1 MPTLIQPFK
10 HRAECGKPDKN
21 FETRV
26 TPGAS
31 DARIT
36 RFRRSHSAC
45 ACGDE
50 NAAAEVVRKF
60 EPSVLRFVR
69 FQMRRRA
76 DRDRLGPQVGASDIC
91 QSVLQSFFQR
101 ARSGR
106 YDLTG
111 PVELEKLLKTMARL
125 HIASEGRK
133 ASVVLRRAFGDDW
146 ASERTATSLGP
157 EKPVD
162 DKDLLDAVL
171 KQLSTDELEIL
182 VQKVDGKTWGEI
194 AAALGTGEDAVRK
207 KLVRASQRSSR
218 RDAAGRGFRALR
230 NPDR

>member
-1 MPTLIQPFK
+1 MPESHDFADLI
-10 HRAECGKPDKN
+10 RL
-21 FETRV
+21 V
-26 TPGAS
+26 
-31 DARIT
+31 
-36 RFRRSHSAC
+36 RR
-45 ACGDE
+45 GNE
-50 NAAAEVVRKF
+50 NAAAEVVRQF

-133 ASVVLRRAFGDDW
+133 ASVVLCPRLRRRLG
-146 ASERTATSLGP
+146 ERARRHESRTR
-157 EKPVD
+157 E
-162 DKDLLDAVL
+162 
-171 KQLSTDELEIL
+171 
-182 VQKVDGKTWGEI
+182 
-194 AAALGTGEDAVRK
+194 TG
-207 KLVRASQRSSR
+207 
-218 RDAAGRGFRALR
+218 
-230 NPDR
+230 